1 MLRGAPKGFGSGS
14 GGEAGPAISGISR
27 DRKHGDPFPLPV
39 LRTDNP
45 IYRGLTFDM
54 SGLPNSHLRLVNEAI
69 RSANALAGA
78 CMNAE
83 KACNTSLAQAGWEP
97 TSVQSGILSDLVARL
112 SDVGEPPEGL
122 REEDALRD
130 LAGASYLYGEA
141 NHLAE
146 FDPDKIKIFTRAL
159 TPTEA
164 RDLYSPEVETN

>member
-1 MLRGAPKGFGSGS
+1 
-14 GGEAGPAISGISR
+14 
-27 DRKHGDPFPLPV
+27 
-39 LRTDNP
+39 
-45 IYRGLTFDM
+45 M

-78 CMNAE
+78 RMNAE

-112 SDVGEPPEGL
+112 SDVGEPPEML

-159 TPTEA
+159 TPRHYKQFIERSEEEISA
-164 RDLYSPEVETN
+164 LYPVAWVWSRIGTPV